1 MTTARP
7 VLLLLLVAPLLAVVG
22 SCVESQHPLSD
33 EKTSKI
39 DERLIG
45 TWHLEDDPAGWQV
58 TKSAHTENA
67 LELTVTD
74 PAAGRSL
81 LFTTT
86 IKSKGYM
93 SIKDMHED
101 AKKKP
106 EAATYCIYQYVFLDN
121 DTVQV
126 RGMDPKVI
134 EKAIGDKTL
143 GGEIKLTKTKTRPI
157 LGIFGKERI
166 VEKRTPVITAA
177 PQAIARYLEAH
188 ADECYPAEKEAT
200 LIWKRQK

>member
-1 MTTARP
+1 MSPARS
-7 VLLLLLVAPLLAVVG
+7 VLLLSLVAMLLAVVG

-45 TWHLEDDPAGWQV
+45 TWHLEGDPEAWKV
-58 TKSAHTENA
+58 KKNSHAENA
-67 LELTVTD
+67 LEVALAD
-74 PAAGRSL
+74 PRAGDAL

-93 SIKDMHED
+93 SMKDTDED

-106 EAATYCIYQYVFLDN
+106 GVARYQIYQYVFLDN

-126 RGMDPKVI
+126 RGMEPKVVV
-134 EKAIGDKTL
+134 KAIADKTL
-143 GGEIKLTKTKTRPI
+143 NGEITTRPN
-157 LGIFGKERI
+157 LLIFR
-166 VEKRTPVITAA
+166 EKWPTITAA
-177 PQAIARYLEAH
+177 PQAISRYLEAH
-188 ADECYPAEKEAT
+188 AGECYPVKTDAI